1 MISNLNFSYFFLLI
15 IIIGLTIS
23 LVICYSN
30 NSKCNGNVTENTT
43 KVKDT
48 ISKFQKALQN
58 GDVNTIA
65 KLYYDNKSHIITN
78 RPFNFTTVVWPK
90 SNDKDI
96 IKVGTPITGIDNLK
110 KYQKYVFDKFDLTH
124 LTSQIISM
132 NIYDTNATATVYG
145 THKVFKKNPDGTL
158 DKSKQINVQAQEIWN
173 LKKKNDGNYYVDTVA
188 FIDHHHSFDL
198 K

>member
-1 MISNLNFSYFFLLI
+1 MISNLKFSYFFLLI

-23 LVICYSN
+23 LIICYRN
-30 NSKCNGNVTENTT
+30 NSKCNENFT

-58 GDVNTIA
+58 QELKTIE

-78 RPFNFTTVVWPK
+78 RPFNFSNSVLPK

-110 KYQKYVFDKFDLTH
+110 KYQEYVFKHFDLTH
-124 LTSQIISM
+124 LTSKIISM
-132 NIYDTNATATVYG
+132 NVYDTNATATVYG

-173 LKKKNDGNYYVDTVA
+173 LKKKNNKYYVDTVA
-188 FIDHHHSFDL
+188 FIDHNHIFDL